1 MPRRLNPVPEGMKQ
15 TLLNTAFENQAVTW
29 LMQDGW
35 QVFTPVLDHGHK
47 TDILISDGEQYIRI
61 QIKTVDANNGKS
73 QKVKNVWGDTKLD
86 FIIYFARNGEW
97 GYVVPAFSEN
107 QKTLNL
113 PEHKM
118 FLFKRKDFLTAF
130 HTVDN

>member
-1 MPRRLNPVPEGMKQ
+1 MPRRLDAIPEGMKQ
-15 TLLNTAFENQAVTW
+15 ALLNTAFENQVVTW

-47 TDILISDGEQYIRI
+47 TDVLISDGKRYFCI
-61 QIKTVDANNGKS
+61 QIKTVDANKGKKQEIS
-73 QKVKNVWGDTKLD
+73 NVWGSCSLD

-97 GYVVPAFSEN
+97 GYIVPAFSES
-107 QKTLNL
+107 KKILNA

-118 FLFKRKDFLTAF
+118 FLLKRAEFLTAF
-130 HTVDN
+130 HTVD

>member
-1 MPRRLNPVPEGMKQ
+1 MPRRLEALADGTKQ
-15 TLLNTAFENQAVTW
+15 ALNNMAFENQVVTW

-47 TDILISDGEQYIRI
+47 TDILISDGKRYFRI
-61 QIKTVDANNGKS
+61 QIKIIDANKGKG
-73 QKVKNVWGDTKLD
+73 QEVQNMWETACID

-97 GYVVPAFSEN
+97 GYVVPAFSE
-107 QKTLNL
+107 KKKILNA

-118 FLFKRKDFLTAF
+118 FLLKRKEFLTAF
-130 HTVDN
+130 HTVD

>member
-1 MPRRLNPVPEGMKQ
+1 MPRRLDAISDGLKQ
-15 TLLNTAFENQAVTW
+15 ALLNTSFENQVVVW

-47 TDILISDGEQYIRI
+47 TDILISDGKRYFRN
-61 QIKTVDANNGKS
+61 QIKTVDANKGKKQEVS
-73 QKVKNVWGDTKLD
+73 NQWGEIKID
-86 FIIYFARNGEW
+86 FVIYFARNGEW
-97 GYVVPAFSEN
+97 GCIAPAFSEN
-107 QKTLNL
+107 KKPLNA

-118 FLFKRKDFLTAF
+118 FLLKRNEFLTAF